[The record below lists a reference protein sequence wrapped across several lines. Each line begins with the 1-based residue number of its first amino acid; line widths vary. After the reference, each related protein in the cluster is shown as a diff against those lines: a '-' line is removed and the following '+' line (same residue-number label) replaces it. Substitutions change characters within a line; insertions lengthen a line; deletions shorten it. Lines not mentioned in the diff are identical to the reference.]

1 MNGGISTCPK
11 TRKIFQCGD
20 FAQSMSISQKNVWDS
35 FRAVVDGFLGNRKD
49 DRYEAE
55 SVIRENK
62 NPRIAKIA
70 QTRKLGDR
78 EKKRIYS
85 I

>member
-1 MNGGISTCPK
+1 MRKFAKQFRVLGLCGIHVNLT
-11 TRKIFQCGD
+11 
-20 FAQSMSISQKNVWDS
+20 KNVWDS
-35 FRAVVDGFLGNRKD
+35 FWAVVDGFLGNRKD